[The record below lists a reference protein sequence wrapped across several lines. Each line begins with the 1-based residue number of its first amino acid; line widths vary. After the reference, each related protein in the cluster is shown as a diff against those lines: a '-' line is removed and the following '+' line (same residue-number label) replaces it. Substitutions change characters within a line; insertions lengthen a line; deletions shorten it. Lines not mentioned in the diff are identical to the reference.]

1 MIETLTHAFV
11 TLFVIVDPIGVAAI
25 FVGLSG
31 TLPPS
36 ERRRV
41 ALKGTVIAT
50 GVILA
55 FAFAGDYLFHA
66 LGISIS
72 AFGIAGGAL
81 LFLLAINMVLVQR
94 TGLSSTTLSEDRE
107 AASKDDITVFP
118 LAIPLLAGPGAL
130 TSILLLMN
138 GIEGDLL
145 AQAGLIGVV
154 LVVMGLAAATLMSAS
169 QLLRLLGITGV
180 NVIGRVFGIIL
191 AALAIQFILNGIKTS
206 GLV

>member
-1 MIETLTHAFV
+1 MIETLVHAFV

-25 FVGLSG
+25 FTGLSG
-31 TLPPS
+31 TMPAP

-41 ALKGTVIAT
+41 ALNGTVIAT
-50 GVILA
+50 GVILV
-55 FAFAGDYLFHA
+55 FAFAGEYLFRA

-72 AFGIAGGAL
+72 AFSIAGGAL

-94 TGLSSTTLSEDRE
+94 TGLSSTTVSEDRE
-107 AASKDDITVFP
+107 AVSKDDITVFP

-130 TSILLLMN
+130 TSILLLMSRVEGN
-138 GIEGDLL
+138 LPAQIGIV
-145 AQAGLIGVV
+145 GVV
-154 LVVMGLAAATLMSAS
+154 LMVMALAAVALMSS
-169 QLLRLLGITGV
+169 SRLVHLLGVTGV

-191 AALAIQFILNGIKTS
+191 AALAVQFILNGIRTS